1 MKAIGGYFE
10 LELKKNEEYH
20 KDALSLNTGRNAF
33 EYILKTNTYTKV
45 YIPYFTCDVLLQPIL
60 KLKLKFEFYSIDE
73 KLEPIFDFSKIEEG
87 ECFLYTNY
95 FGLKD
100 SFVKQLSEK
109 CNNVIIDN
117 AQSFYSKPVND
128 FNTFYSPRKFF
139 GIPDG
144 AYLYTSKIIKD
155 DLNQDLSYDRF
166 DHLLRRIDVSPEEG
180 GKYFSINDE
189 RLNNLPILEM
199 SNLTKRILESID
211 YKSIAKQRISNY
223 LFLDEKLGKLNKL
236 KLDFDKNQVPMVY
249 PFWGN
254 RDLRKKL
261 IKNKIYCAKYWPNVR
276 EWVKTNA
283 LEYKLAEEVI
293 YLPIDQR
300 YDLKDMELIV
310 NMIFDV

>member
-1 MKAIGGYFE
+1 MKVIGGYFE

-20 KDALSLNTGRNAF
+20 KDALSLNTGRNAL
-33 EYILKTNTYTKV
+33 EYILKTNTYTKL

-73 KLEPIFDFSKIEEG
+73 KLEPIFDYSKMEEG

-109 CNNVIIDN
+109 CKNVIIDN
-117 AQSFYSKPVND
+117 AQSFYSKPISNLS
-128 FNTFYSPRKFF
+128 TFYSPRKFF

-144 AYLYTSKIIKD
+144 GYLYTSKIIEE
-155 DLNQDLSYDRF
+155 DLDQDLSYDRF
-166 DHLLRRIDVSPEEG
+166 DHLLKRIDLSPEEG
-180 GKYFSINDE
+180 SKYFSLNNE
-189 RLNNLPILEM
+189 KLNNLPIRKM
-199 SNLTKRILESID
+199 SNLTKRMLESFD
-211 YKSIAKQRISNY
+211 YDLIAKKRIDNY

-236 KLDFDKNQVPMVY
+236 KINFDKNQVPMVY

-254 RDLRKKL
+254 NELRKKL
-261 IKNKIYCAKYWPNVR
+261 IENRIYCATYWPNVK
-276 EWVKTNA
+276 EWTRPSS
-283 LEYKLAEEVI
+283 LEYKLSEEMI

-300 YDLKDMELIV
+300 YDLKEMELIV
-310 NMIFDV
+310 NMIFNV

>member
-20 KDALSLNTGRNAF
+20 KDALSLNTGRNAL
-33 EYILKTNTYTKV
+33 EYILKTNTYTKL

-100 SFVKQLSEK
+100 SFVKQLPQK
-109 CNNVIIDN
+109 CKNVIIDN
-117 AQSFYSKPVND
+117 AQSFYSKPINN

-144 AYLYTSKIIKD
+144 GYLYASKIIED
-155 DLNQDLSYDRF
+155 DLDQDLSYDRF
-166 DHLLRRIDVSPEEG
+166 EHLLKRIDMSPEEG
-180 GKYFSINDE
+180 AKNFSLNNE
-189 RLNNLPILEM
+189 KLNNLPILKM
-199 SNLTKRILESID
+199 SNLTKRMLESFD
-211 YKSIAKQRISNY
+211 YSSIAKQRIDNY

-236 KLDFDKNQVPMVY
+236 KIDFDKNQVPMVY

-254 RDLRKKL
+254 SELRKKL
-261 IKNKIYCAKYWPNVR
+261 IENRIYCATYWPNVK
-276 EWVKTNA
+276 EWTRPNA
-283 LEYKLAEEVI
+283 LEYKLTEEMI

-300 YDLKDMELIV
+300 YGVKELELIV
-310 NMIFDV
+310 NMIFNV